1 MKDVIKQAQIRP
13 EGPQPRSLVYIYIAR
28 NGSSGRLSVWVADNA
43 DNADNMADMEIS
55 DGWVV
60 EGKEL
65 LGLF

>member
-43 DNADNMADMEIS
+43 DNMADMEIS

>member
-1 MKDVIKQAQIRP
+1 M
-13 EGPQPRSLVYIYIAR
+13 YIAR
-28 NGSSGRLSVWVADNA
+28 NGSSGRLSVWVA